1 VSRERRGMMRQ
12 YELVERVRG
21 YDPGVDEVALNKA
34 YVFSMQ
40 AHGSQKRASGDPYF
54 SHPVEVAG
62 ILSEKKLDTASI
74 VTALLHDTVEDTVAT
89 LPDIEGR
96 FGEEIARLV
105 DGVTKLSQLE
115 LQSGSTKQAE
125 NFRKLVLAMSDDIR
139 VLIVKLADRLHN
151 MRTLEFIPSADK
163 RRRIALETMEIY
175 VPLAQRIGIRDWQM
189 ELEDL
194 AFGELNPD
202 ARESIVKRLEFLH
215 AESGDV
221 IGRIIDSLRRCL
233 AESGIEADVLG
244 REKLPHSIWRKMQRK
259 SVGYEQLSD
268 TIAFRI
274 VVNSVEDCYRA
285 LGCVHSS
292 YSLVAGRFK
301 DYISLPKQNGYQSIH
316 TDVIGPEN
324 QRIEIQ
330 IRTAEMHDVAELGV
344 AAHWQY
350 KAGVQV
356 IRKTEGRQYRWLRE
370 LLEILDNAGGPE
382 EFLEHTRMEMFSDQV
397 FCFSPKGELQ
407 VLPKGATPIDFAYAV
422 HTDLGNHCVGVKIN
436 RRMMPLR
443 TQLRNGDQVEIL
455 TSNSQTP
462 SPGWASFV
470 ATAKARSC
478 IRRFV
483 RMQRMDEFA
492 RLGREIV
499 EKVFHQENY
508 EFTDKAVKNVLPGF
522 KLESLDELFTKV
534 GEGVLAGH
542 DVLKSV
548 FPGAKTKRAVLLAE
562 GKSVARAGEYPVAIT
577 GLKPGMDVAL
587 AECCHPLPGDRIIGI
602 VTTGKGVSI
611 HTLDCEALE
620 SVVDMPERW
629 MEVGWDNENF
639 ETGAFTGRIRIVLAN
654 EIGALGNLSTV
665 IGRDGGNIS
674 NFRVI
679 DRSPDFFELL
689 IDLEVTDTQHMS
701 DLVAALRATSVVR
714 DVERAS
720 H

>member
-1 VSRERRGMMRQ
+1 MMRQ

-443 TQLRNGDQVEIL
+443 TQLRNGDSPAWAERSWKRCSIRKI
-455 TSNSQTP
+455 TSSQIKP
-462 SPGWASFV
+462 LKMCCP
-470 ATAKARSC
+470 
-478 IRRFV
+478 
-483 RMQRMDEFA
+483 
-492 RLGREIV
+492 
-499 EKVFHQENY
+499 
-508 EFTDKAVKNVLPGF
+508 VLNWN
-522 KLESLDELFTKV
+522 
-534 GEGVLAGH
+534 
-542 DVLKSV
+542 
-548 FPGAKTKRAVLLAE
+548 
-562 GKSVARAGEYPVAIT
+562 
-577 GLKPGMDVAL
+577 
-587 AECCHPLPGDRIIGI
+587 
-602 VTTGKGVSI
+602 
-611 HTLDCEALE
+611 
-620 SVVDMPERW
+620 RW
-629 MEVGWDNENF
+629 MNF
-639 ETGAFTGRIRIVLAN
+639 LPRSE
-654 EIGALGNLSTV
+654 
-665 IGRDGGNIS
+665 
-674 NFRVI
+674 RVCW
-679 DRSPDFFELL
+679 
-689 IDLEVTDTQHMS
+689 
-701 DLVAALRATSVVR
+701 RAMTC
-714 DVERAS
+714 
-720 H
+720 

>member
-1 VSRERRGMMRQ
+1 MMRQ

-62 ILSEKKLDTASI
+62 ILSEKKHDTASI

-344 AAHWQY
+344 AAD
-350 KAGVQV
+350 A
-356 IRKTEGRQYRWLRE
+356 
-370 LLEILDNAGGPE
+370 
-382 EFLEHTRMEMFSDQV
+382 
-397 FCFSPKGELQ
+397 
-407 VLPKGATPIDFAYAV
+407 
-422 HTDLGNHCVGVKIN
+422 
-436 RRMMPLR
+436 
-443 TQLRNGDQVEIL
+443 
-455 TSNSQTP
+455 
-462 SPGWASFV
+462 
-470 ATAKARSC
+470 
-478 IRRFV
+478 
-483 RMQRMDEFA
+483 
-492 RLGREIV
+492 
-499 EKVFHQENY
+499 
-508 EFTDKAVKNVLPGF
+508 
-522 KLESLDELFTKV
+522 
-534 GEGVLAGH
+534 
-542 DVLKSV
+542 
-548 FPGAKTKRAVLLAE
+548 AE
-562 GKSVARAGEYPVAIT
+562 GGSV
-577 GLKPGMDVAL
+577 
-587 AECCHPLPGDRIIGI
+587 
-602 VTTGKGVSI
+602 
-611 HTLDCEALE
+611 
-620 SVVDMPERW
+620 
-629 MEVGWDNENF
+629 
-639 ETGAFTGRIRIVLAN
+639 
-654 EIGALGNLSTV
+654 
-665 IGRDGGNIS
+665 
-674 NFRVI
+674 RV
-679 DRSPDFFELL
+679 R
-689 IDLEVTDTQHMS
+689 
-701 DLVAALRATSVVR
+701 
-714 DVERAS
+714 
-720 H
+720 